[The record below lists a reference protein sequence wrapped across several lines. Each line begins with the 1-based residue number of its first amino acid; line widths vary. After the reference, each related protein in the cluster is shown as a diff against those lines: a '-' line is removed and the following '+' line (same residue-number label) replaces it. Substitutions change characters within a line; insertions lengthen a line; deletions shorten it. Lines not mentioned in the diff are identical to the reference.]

1 MDLTRLY
8 GDGDSATEIPL
19 SEQIKDYT
27 LEKLAKAAKIS
38 KAEAIAEI
46 DSGKYDLNKIG
57 MPEAKNLS
65 TSDHVNSY
73 VKTAVDL
80 GLGYGIGKAMSLD
93 TKDSEGAVFLT
104 ALSAQILGS
113 LIEHHITKPY
123 ITKPEHKLVGTEHN
137 LLDYAYIF
145 MNAYHGYIRN
155 NESLAYGSI
164 WGLSSLFLGA
174 ELAGVAMAQGFGKKV
189 GK

>member
-8 GDGDSATEIPL
+8 GMNT
-19 SEQIKDYT
+19 
-27 LEKLAKAAKIS
+27 KLLIENFDDEDWAKIS
-38 KAEAIAEI
+38 KKSKVPVSELKKELSSGLYAIDENTLMLEA
-46 DSGKYDLNKIG
+46 SG
-57 MPEAKNLS
+57 ELS

-93 TKDSEGAVFLT
+93 TKDSDGAVVAT
-104 ALSAQILGS
+104 AVVAQIIGH
-113 LIEHHITKPY
+113 LIDYRITRPY
-123 ITKPEHKLVGTEHN
+123 ITKPTHKLLPTHYN
-137 LLDYAYIF
+137 FLDYAYVF

-155 NESLAYGSI
+155 NESLAYGTT
-164 WGLSSLFLGA
+164 WGLSSLFVGA
-174 ELAGVAMAQGFGKKV
+174 ELTGAAMAQGFGKKV

>member
-1 MDLTRLY
+1 MDLTRL
-8 GDGDSATEIPL
+8 DDSDLAKVAENYKL
-19 SEQIKDYT
+19 SVADLKKELSSGLYKVDETTHT
-27 LEKLAKAAKIS
+27 LEVNG
-38 KAEAIAEI
+38 E
-46 DSGKYDLNKIG
+46 
-57 MPEAKNLS
+57 LS

-93 TKDSEGAVFLT
+93 TKDSDGAVVVT

-113 LIEHHITKPY
+113 LIEDYITRPY
-123 ITKPEHKLVGTEHN
+123 ITKPEHKLINTQYN

-145 MNAYHGYIRN
+145 MNAYHGYTRN
-155 NESLAYGSI
+155 NDSIVYGAT
-164 WGLSSLFLGA
+164 WGLSSLFVGA

-189 GK
+189 VK